1 MTKHLLKRMGL
12 ASCLALSIS
21 LLSAGA
27 ASAQTAI
34 VYGQGNQLQSCYA
47 AALIPSAVASSI
59 RRCDAA
65 LANDM
70 VPKKHKA
77 HILVN
82 RGILFQANGDY
93 AKAYADYQRAIELDS
108 DLPEAYANRGIIYN
122 LMNRND
128 LALLDYDRALA
139 SGSAFESRVRLNR
152 AMALM
157 DSGRPAEAK
166 AEYQLAQQA
175 SDDDKGHVQQKWA
188 AYMAYRSGT

>member
-1 MTKHLLKRMGL
+1 MKKTLLKRILL
-12 ASCLALSIS
+12 ASSLAVSITY
-21 LLSAGA
+21 LSAGT

-34 VYGQGNQLQSCYA
+34 VYGQGNQLKSCYN
-47 AALIPSAVASSI
+47 AALIPSQMASSI
-59 RRCDAA
+59 ERCDKA

-70 VPKKHKA
+70 VPKRHKA

-93 AKAYADYQRAIELDS
+93 AKAYDDYQRALELNAN
-108 DLPEAYANRGIIYN
+108 LPEAYANRGIIYF

-139 SGSAFESRVRLNR
+139 GGSAFESRVRLNR

-157 DSGRPAEAK
+157 DAGRAAEAK

-175 SDDDKGHVQQKWA
+175 TENKEGVRQKWA
-188 AYMAYRSGT
+188 SFMAEREGV